1 MRQRGRWTVV
11 AAGTATLLAVPLV
24 LRTLPVDASR
34 IGARQLLARIVAS
47 GSVGYAGYAQSQGGL
62 ALPVSAG
69 DFSVIDD
76 LFGGTSRLRVW
87 WRGTHDWR
95 VDSIGLTG
103 ESDTHEDASGVW
115 TWDYE
120 SDTARR
126 TDYTGRSQ
134 VTGQP
139 NARPPVRLPRSD
151 DLLPAS
157 LGRRLLSEA
166 DPARVRRIADAR
178 VAGHGAAGL
187 RLSLD
192 DARSTV
198 DHIDVW
204 ALPSDGLPVRVT
216 VYAKDGSRVV
226 STTYLDLSVGRPPP
240 GTTEFRPPPAA
251 KVQSGE
257 FTDIVAAIDRFG
269 RSTPPPTVAG
279 LARRT
284 DIDLGAVG
292 VYGRGVNLLVAVP
305 LSAHLAGEFVPQ
317 LRRTPGAVENDNG
330 IAVGVGPLN
339 LQLSRPYGFGARWLL
354 VGTLTADTLTAAV
367 GALPEAHGFGFD

>member
-1 MRQRGRWTVV
+1 MRRRGRWAVV
-11 AAGTATLLAVPLV
+11 AAITAALVAMPLV
-24 LRTLPVDASR
+24 LRAWPVGASR

-62 ALPVSAG
+62 TLPVAAG

-87 WRGTHDWR
+87 WRSPHDWR
-95 VDSIGLTG
+95 VDSVGLTG
-103 ESDTHEDASGVW
+103 ESDTHEDAAGVW

-120 SDTARR
+120 SNTARR
-126 TDYTGRSQ
+126 TDYTGSSGI
-134 VTGQP
+134 TGTP

-166 DPARVRRIADAR
+166 DPGRTQRIPDAR
-178 VAGHGAAGL
+178 VAGYDAAGL
-187 RLSLD
+187 RLHLD
-192 DARSTV
+192 DARSTI

-204 ALPSDGLPVRVT
+204 ALPSNGLPVRVV
-216 VYAKDGSRVV
+216 VYGDDGSQVV
-226 STTYLDLSVGRPPP
+226 STSYLDLSLGRPSA
-240 GTTEFRPPPAA
+240 GATAFRPAPAA
-251 KVQSGE
+251 KVESGE

-269 RSTPPPTVAG
+269 RSTPPPSVAG
-279 LARRT
+279 MARRR

-292 VYGRGVNLLVAVP
+292 VYGRGVDLLVAVP

-317 LRRTPGAVENDNG
+317 LRKTPGSVEDDNG
-330 IAVGVGPLN
+330 IAIGVGPLN
-339 LQLSRPYGFGARWLL
+339 LQLSHPYGFGARWLL
-354 VGTLTADTLTAAV
+354 VGTLTAATLAAAV
-367 GALPEAHGFGFD
+367 AELPEARGFGFD